1 MSASNPFRRNLDGG
15 AATAVGSTA
24 QPTNTLA
31 SSLTSSPSQAI
42 PLVPDFPRKS
52 SLSLEIEEDDSSSSD
67 EQTADPFNPD
77 SSVSDTEDD
86 DNIQSSKSSAP
97 GDRPRP
103 SFGSAP
109 HSAPS
114 TDGSSTPPSEG
125 PLTTNEYDERST
137 ARSTTSSTDQDI
149 TPSLNRPTAVYEHK
163 QSTSPT
169 SRANRDKKPP
179 PPPRSHHGK
188 RISTAA
194 NPPPSQSASKL
205 SPTSSRSD
213 YQLSFQSASP
223 ESLATSQPVVTPNA
237 SSVQSP
243 IPDYF
248 SPQSQSQVATGS
260 NETLS
265 RSGSQHKRAPP
276 PPLGRRQSQMRSKS
290 NESKSNIS
298 RLALSS
304 PDSEDIDGS
313 QPPSPGPSIIS
324 ARSFSRDRN
333 RMSMPPPTSAGS
345 PGDVRPSTSS
355 AGVGHLSPPTNS
367 QPPQPGRRTSSYGN
381 IASGSSVAPPPPPPP
396 RRAREGARSSEGR
409 PVSQIITTDEP
420 LPQPSNA
427 KDILADLLR
436 LQKEV
441 DDFRGNY
448 ESRKASE

>member
-1 MSASNPFRRNLDGG
+1 MSAFNPFRRNLDGG

-31 SSLTSSPSQAI
+31 SSLTSSPSQPI

-52 SLSLEIEEDDSSSSD
+52 SLSLEIEEEDSSSSD

-114 TDGSSTPPSEG
+114 TDGSPTPIG
-125 PLTTNEYDERST
+125 
-137 ARSTTSSTDQDI
+137 STDQDI

-163 QSTSPT
+163 QNTSPT

-188 RISTAA
+188 RISTTA
-194 NPPPSQSASKL
+194 NPPPSLSASKL
-205 SPTSSRSD
+205 SPTSSRSN
-213 YQLSFQSASP
+213 YELSFQSASP
-223 ESLATSQPVVTPNA
+223 ESLATSQPVITPNT

-243 IPDYF
+243 VPDYF

-345 PGDVRPSTSS
+345 LGDVRPSTSS